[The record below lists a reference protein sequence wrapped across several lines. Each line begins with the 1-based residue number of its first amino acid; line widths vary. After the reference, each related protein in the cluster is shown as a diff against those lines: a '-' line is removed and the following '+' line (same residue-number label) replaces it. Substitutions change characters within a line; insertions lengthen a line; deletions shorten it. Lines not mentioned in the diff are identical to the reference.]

1 MIDLQKSK
9 TKLLERVFKMESNH
23 YLRYEANQY
32 YSMEDKFF
40 KPLLKSS
47 THSLEL
53 TDKILEYKITPIKL
67 KKVFTELLKQFNLE
81 NIKFSISN
89 KKNGNSYY
97 SSSKN
102 TIFINKFYIDNA
114 NEYYVG
120 NKNVVFTNESI
131 FNNLKKDAC
140 LNLLHIVIHELAHA
154 YTCLFFNEDSHHD
167 SIFFNNHL
175 SILKFVTKYDENHFF
190 NVEQKIEDN
199 YHIQKYYKI
208 TLNEYLKNQFILFKL
223 PKEYLEIKEEKNYQN
238 LSFKNTYNYMEK
250 DTFGSFSQFI
260 EYDNHVYGGL
270 FKDYHID
277 IKVFKDYNLISL
289 IDFKAIELEED
300 KQKDIFLNHVPEH

>member
-1 MIDLQKSK
+1 MVDLQKSK

-40 KPLLKSS
+40 KPALESS
-47 THSLEL
+47 TYSLDL
-53 TDKILEYKITPIKL
+53 ADKILEYKITPIKL
-67 KKVFTELLKQFNLE
+67 KKVFKGLLKQFNLE

-97 SSSKN
+97 SISKN

-114 NEYYVG
+114 NEYYVE
-120 NKNVVFTNESI
+120 NKNVIFINESI
-131 FNNLKKDAC
+131 FNNSKKEAC
-140 LNLLHIVIHELAHA
+140 LTLLHIVIHELAHA
-154 YTCLFFNEDSHHD
+154 YTCLFFNADSHHD

-175 SILKFVTKYDENHFF
+175 SILKFVTKYDENYFF
-190 NVEQKIEDN
+190 NTEQKIEDN

-208 TLNEYLKNQFILFKL
+208 TLSEYLKNQFILFRLSKKHL
-223 PKEYLEIKEEKNYQN
+223 DIKEENNNKE
-238 LSFKNTYNYMEK
+238 LSFKHILNSMDKNIFESSS
-250 DTFGSFSQFI
+250 DFI
-260 EYDNHVYGGL
+260 EYDNHIFGGL
-270 FKDYHID
+270 FQDYHID
-277 IKVFKDYNLISL
+277 VKIFKSYNLTSL
-289 IDFKAIELEED
+289 VDFKAIELEED